1 MTTQPELLPETAG
14 DFYTRMD
21 CDGHKWAK
29 ELSDAF
35 PSIPLKDA
43 IGWCCSMVMQ
53 GYDRGY
59 KNAKREDNPNWPI
72 TPSPATH
79 TQGEVE
85 RVASLAWEIYQH
97 NFHPSD
103 RYSKHVAELYEH
115 EGKEHSKWGN
125 MAIAALSMQPNT
137 AEAHGDMVEQVT
149 QCCQHNCSHPDATVA
164 EQLGRTIKVG
174 KQRIALPSHQPTE
187 DAKEAYEEGW
197 RNGNSHQGELEYPHM
212 TMQYDWNVSNARA
225 LNRPVGGEK

>member
-137 AEAHGDMVEQVT
+137 AEAQGDVVERFY
-149 QCCQHNCSHPDATVA
+149 QHVHAIPVGQEN
-164 EQLGRTIKVG
+164 EQRG
-174 KQRIALPSHQPTE
+174 KSAYNWGMHYYSVLKSLAALPSHQPTE
-187 DAKEAYEEGW
+187 DVIERIAELSASRALSEADI
-197 RNGNSHQGELEYPHM
+197 R
-212 TMQYDWNVSNARA
+212 AA